1 MEIDQLRQRHER
13 VLRRRSVL
21 ETDNKEKF
29 MPENA
34 KLPALQI
41 QNVTKTFGKKT
52 AVDNVSFDLFPGEVF
67 GFLGPN
73 GAGKTTIIK
82 MVMGFFRP
90 DEGTIIING
99 FNRKTHY
106 EAAMASIGGIV
117 ENPEMYNTLS
127 ARLNLKMY
135 ARLHKG
141 VTKERIDEVLKLV
154 GLLDRADDP
163 VKKYSLGMKQRI
175 GLAQAMLHR
184 PKVLILDE
192 PTNGLDPAG
201 IHLLRDILKHLAHE
215 EGVAVM
221 VSSHLLSEMQLMCD
235 RIGIINKGKLL
246 RICSIDDLM
255 NQAQNSSIYRIKT
268 SDPSKAEKILSEKY
282 ENRIT
287 NVNSDTLDI
296 EIEEENINECV
307 RLLVAS
313 GSDIL
318 GVQKLESSLEDA
330 FLEIMGG
337 GSQIE

>member
-1 MEIDQLRQRHER
+1 MAEPME
-13 VLRRRSVL
+13 
-21 ETDNKEKF
+21 KEMTQEDRKS
-29 MPENA
+29 
-34 KLPALQI
+34 ALQI

-99 FNRKTHY
+99 YNRRTHY
-106 EAAMASIGGIV
+106 EAAMSSIGGIV

-127 ARLNLKMY
+127 ARMNLKMY

-141 VTKERIDEVLKLV
+141 VTKERIDEVIELV
-154 GLLDRADDP
+154 GLTERANDP
-163 VKKYSLGMKQRI
+163 IKKYSLGMKQRI
-175 GLAQAMLHR
+175 GLAQAMLHH

-201 IHLLRDILKHLAHE
+201 IHQLRDILKHLAHE

-235 RIGIINKGKLL
+235 RIGIISHGKLL
-246 RICSIDDLM
+246 QICSIDDLM
-255 NQAQNSSIYRIKT
+255 NQAQNSSVYRIKT
-268 SDPSKAEKILSEKY
+268 SDPAKAKEILAKVY
-282 ENRIT
+282 PNRIS
-287 NVNSDTLDI
+287 NIGSDTLDI
-296 EIEEENINECV
+296 EIEEEQINECV
-307 RLLVAS
+307 RTLVSS

-330 FLEIMGG
+330 FLEITGG
-337 GSQIE
+337 GIAVE

>member
-1 MEIDQLRQRHER
+1 MSSSDIR
-13 VLRRRSVL
+13 
-21 ETDNKEKF
+21 
-29 MPENA
+29 
-34 KLPALQI
+34 PALQI
-41 QNVTKTFGKKT
+41 QNATKTFGRKT
-52 AVDNVSFDLFPGEVF
+52 AVDNVSFDLYPGEVF

-141 VTKERIDEVLKLV
+141 VTSERIDEVLELV
-154 GLLDRADDP
+154 GLSDRADDP

-175 GLAQAMLHR
+175 GLAQAMLHH

-201 IHLLRDILKHLAHE
+201 IHLLRDVLKKLAHE

-235 RIGIINKGKLL
+235 RIGIISHGKLL
-246 RICSIDDLM
+246 QICSIEDLM
-255 NQAQNSSIYRIKT
+255 QKAQSSSVYRIKT
-268 SDPSKAEKILSEKY
+268 SNPSKAKEILSEVY
-282 ENRIT
+282 PNRIS
-287 NVNSDTLDI
+287 NIGSDTLDI
-296 EIEEENINECV
+296 EIDETQINECV
-307 RLLVAS
+307 RTLVAS

-318 GVQKLESSLEDA
+318 GVQKQESTLEDI
-330 FLEIMGG
+330 FLEITGG
-337 GSQIE
+337 GSENE

>member
-1 MEIDQLRQRHER
+1 MPDSER
-13 VLRRRSVL
+13 
-21 ETDNKEKF
+21 K
-29 MPENA
+29 
-34 KLPALQI
+34 PALQI
-41 QNVTKTFGKKT
+41 ENVTKTFGKKK

-82 MVMGFFRP
+82 MIMGFFRP

-99 FNRKTHY
+99 YNRKTHY
-106 EAAMASIGGIV
+106 EAAMSSIGGIV
-117 ENPEMYNTLS
+117 ENPEMYNSLS

-135 ARLHKG
+135 ARLHKE
-141 VTKERIDEVLKLV
+141 VTEERISEVIEMV
-154 GLLDRADDP
+154 GLTERANDP
-163 VKKYSLGMKQRI
+163 IKKYSLGMKQRI

-201 IHLLRDILKHLAHE
+201 IHQLRDILKHLAHD

-235 RIGIINKGKLL
+235 RIGIINHGKLL
-246 RICSIDDLM
+246 QICSIDDLM
-255 NQAQNSSIYRIKT
+255 HRAQNSSVYRIKT
-268 SDPSKAEKILSEKY
+268 SNPAKAKEILAEQY
-282 ENRIT
+282 PNRIS
-287 NVNSDTLDI
+287 NIGSDTLDI
-296 EIEEENINECV
+296 EIEESQINECV
-307 RLLVAS
+307 RSLVAS

-330 FLEIMGG
+330 FLEITGG
-337 GSQIE
+337 GIDVE

>member
-1 MEIDQLRQRHER
+1 MPDSER
-13 VLRRRSVL
+13 
-21 ETDNKEKF
+21 K
-29 MPENA
+29 
-34 KLPALQI
+34 PALQI
-41 QNVTKTFGKKT
+41 ENVTKTFGKKK

-82 MVMGFFRP
+82 MIMGFFRP

-99 FNRKTHY
+99 YNRKTHY
-106 EAAMASIGGIV
+106 EAAMSSIGGIV
-117 ENPEMYNTLS
+117 ENPEMYNSLS

-141 VTKERIDEVLKLV
+141 VTEERISEVIEMV
-154 GLLDRADDP
+154 GLTERANDP
-163 VKKYSLGMKQRI
+163 IKKYSLGMKQRI
-175 GLAQAMLHR
+175 GLAQAMLNR

-201 IHLLRDILKHLAHE
+201 IHQLRDILKHLAHD

-235 RIGIINKGKLL
+235 RIGIINHGKLL
-246 RICSIDDLM
+246 QICSIDDLM
-255 NQAQNSSIYRIKT
+255 HRAQNSSVYRIKT
-268 SDPSKAEKILSEKY
+268 SNPAKAKEILAEQY
-282 ENRIT
+282 PNRIS
-287 NVNSDTLDI
+287 NIGSDTLDI
-296 EIEEENINECV
+296 EIEESQINECV
-307 RLLVAS
+307 RSLVAS

-330 FLEIMGG
+330 FLEITGG
-337 GSQIE
+337 GIDVE

>member
-1 MEIDQLRQRHER
+1 MVYEEIKMSASDIR
-13 VLRRRSVL
+13 
-21 ETDNKEKF
+21 
-29 MPENA
+29 
-34 KLPALQI
+34 PALQI
-41 QNVTKTFGKKT
+41 QNVTKTFGRKT
-52 AVDNVSFDLFPGEVF
+52 AVDNVSFDLYPGEVF

-141 VTKERIDEVLKLV
+141 VTSERIDEVLELV
-154 GLLDRADDP
+154 GLSDRADDP

-175 GLAQAMLHR
+175 GLAQAMLHH

-201 IHLLRDILKHLAHE
+201 IHLLRDVLKKLAHE

-221 VSSHLLSEMQLMCD
+221 VSSHLLSEIQLMCD
-235 RIGIINKGKLL
+235 RIGIISHGKLL
-246 RICSIDDLM
+246 QICSIEDLM
-255 NQAQNSSIYRIKT
+255 QKAQSSSVYRIKT
-268 SDPSKAEKILSEKY
+268 SNPSKAKEILSEVY
-282 ENRIT
+282 PNRIS
-287 NVNSDTLDI
+287 NIGSDTLDI
-296 EIEEENINECV
+296 EIDETQINECV
-307 RLLVAS
+307 RTLVAS

-318 GVQKLESSLEDA
+318 GVQKQESTLEDI
-330 FLEIMGG
+330 FLEITGG
-337 GSQIE
+337 GSENE

>member
-1 MEIDQLRQRHER
+1 MAEPME
-13 VLRRRSVL
+13 
-21 ETDNKEKF
+21 KEMTQEDRK
-29 MPENA
+29 
-34 KLPALQI
+34 PALQI

-99 FNRKTHY
+99 YNRRTHY
-106 EAAMASIGGIV
+106 EAAMSSIGGIV

-127 ARLNLKMY
+127 ARMNLKMY

-141 VTKERIDEVLKLV
+141 VTKERIDEVIELV
-154 GLLDRADDP
+154 GLTERANDP
-163 VKKYSLGMKQRI
+163 IKKYSLGMKQRI
-175 GLAQAMLHR
+175 GLAQAMLHH

-201 IHLLRDILKHLAHE
+201 IHQLRDILKHLAHE

-235 RIGIINKGKLL
+235 RIGIISHGKLL
-246 RICSIDDLM
+246 QICSIDDLM
-255 NQAQNSSIYRIKT
+255 NQAQNSSVYRIKT
-268 SDPSKAEKILSEKY
+268 SDPAKAKEILAKVY
-282 ENRIT
+282 PNRIS
-287 NVNSDTLDI
+287 NIGSDTLDI
-296 EIEEENINECV
+296 EIEEEQINECV
-307 RLLVAS
+307 RTLVSS

-330 FLEIMGG
+330 FLEITGG
-337 GSQIE
+337 GIAVE